1 MGACAPAAHGDGAAE
16 GAVRANRTQRDE
28 ASPAA
33 TLGIDLGGT
42 SVKLGVVIPGRDE
55 VAYFERLDTGAH
67 RPRDAVVA
75 DIAAAAS
82 EIARRARRDEID
94 VVALGVGIPATL
106 DRAGRI
112 EVLPNFAP
120 GWRGFAVHEALRS
133 ATGLPSVTVNDARA
147 FTLAEATVGAG
158 AGRRA
163 VLGVTLGT
171 GVGGGLFLDGDLYL
185 GPTGNAGELGHH
197 VMDPTGPRCGCG
209 GYGCLETFAS
219 ATAIVGA
226 VTRPFLQG
234 AAPALR
240 ELAGGRLEAVT
251 AELVVE
257 AARAGD
263 PACADAVAKATHW
276 LGVAIANAAT
286 LVAIDTAVVGGGLA
300 GAGDAVLGPV
310 RESVARHAPV
320 LGSDVPEI
328 RPARLGARAGVLGA
342 GMQAARLLAGT
353 AT

>member
-1 MGACAPAAHGDGAAE
+1 MTTD
-16 GAVRANRTQRDE
+16 RTT
-28 ASPAA
+28 PAA
-33 TLGIDLGGT
+33 TLGVDLGGT
-42 SVKLGVVIPGRDE
+42 TIKLGVVLPGRSE

-67 RPRDAVVA
+67 RPREAVVA
-75 DIAAAAS
+75 DIAAAADHV
-82 EIARRARRDEID
+82 AQRARQDGIE
-94 VVALGVGIPATL
+94 VEALGIGIPATL

-112 EVLPNFAP
+112 GVLPNFAP
-120 GWRGFAVHEALRS
+120 GWSGFAVHEALQN

-158 AGRRA
+158 AGRHA
-163 VLGVTLGT
+163 VLGLTLGT

-240 ELAGGRLEAVT
+240 ELAGGRLDAVT
-251 AELVVE
+251 AELVVQ
-257 AARAGD
+257 AAQTGD

-286 LVAIDTAVVGGGLA
+286 LVAIDTVVVGGGLA

-310 RESVARHAPV
+310 RESLARHAPV
-320 LGSDVPEI
+320 LGNDLPDI
-328 RPARLGARAGVLGA
+328 RPAHLGARAGVLGA
-342 GMQAARLLAGT
+342 GMQAARRLPGA
-353 AT
+353 AR

>member
-1 MGACAPAAHGDGAAE
+1 MTTVPL
-16 GAVRANRTQRDE
+16 
-28 ASPAA
+28 AA
-33 TLGIDLGGT
+33 TLGVDLGGT
-42 SVKLGVVIPGRDE
+42 SIKLGVVTPGRAQ
-55 VAYFERLDTGAH
+55 VGHFERLDTGAH
-67 RPRDAVVA
+67 RPREAVVA
-75 DIAAAAS
+75 DIAAAANDV
-82 EIARRARRDEID
+82 ARRARSDGTYVE
-94 VVALGVGIPATL
+94 ALGIGIPATL

-112 EVLPNFAP
+112 GVLPNFAP
-120 GWRGFAVHEALRS
+120 GWTAFAVHEALQD
-133 ATGLPSVTVNDARA
+133 ATGLPSLTVNDARA

-158 AGRRA
+158 AGRLA

-171 GVGGGLFLDGDLYL
+171 GVGGGLYLDGDLYL
-185 GPTGNAGELGHH
+185 GPSGNAGELGHH

-234 AAPALR
+234 AAPTLR

-251 AELVVE
+251 AELVVQ
-257 AARAGD
+257 AAQTGD

-300 GAGDAVLGPV
+300 AAGDAVLGPM
-310 RESVARHAPV
+310 RESLARHAPV
-320 LGSDVPEI
+320 LGRDLPEI
-328 RPARLGARAGVLGA
+328 LPARLGAQAGVLGA
-342 GMQAARLLAGT
+342 GMHAARHLVGT
-353 AT
+353 DG

>member
-1 MGACAPAAHGDGAAE
+1 MPL
-16 GAVRANRTQRDE
+16 
-28 ASPAA
+28 AA
-33 TLGIDLGGT
+33 TLGVDLGGT
-42 SVKLGVVIPGRDE
+42 SIKVGVVTPGRAQ
-55 VAYFERLDTGAH
+55 VLYFERLDTGAH

-75 DIAAAAS
+75 DIAAATNDV
-82 EIARRARRDEID
+82 ARRARQDGIE
-94 VVALGVGIPATL
+94 VEALGIGIPATL
-106 DRAGRI
+106 DRSGRI
-112 EVLPNFAP
+112 GVLPNFAP
-120 GWRGFAVHEALRS
+120 GWKAFAVHEALQD

-171 GVGGGLFLDGDLYL
+171 GVGGGLFLNGDLYL

-197 VMDPTGPRCGCG
+197 VMDPAGALCGCG

-234 AAPALR
+234 VAPTLR
-240 ELAGGRLEAVT
+240 ELAGDRLEAVT
-251 AELVVE
+251 AELVVQ
-257 AARAGD
+257 AAQAGD
-263 PACADAVAKATHW
+263 PACTDAVAKATHW

-300 GAGDAVLGPV
+300 VAGDAVLGPM
-310 RESVARHAPV
+310 RESLARHAPV
-320 LGSDVPEI
+320 LGSDLPEI
-328 RPARLGARAGVLGA
+328 LPARLGAQAGVLGA
-342 GMQAARLLAGT
+342 GMQAARHLVGT
-353 AT
+353 DG